1 MNMPAGG
8 SIRAIHN
15 DISRGAL
22 QNWCVGLRPADFA
35 YDVWTERR
43 LNELSCKLLLV
54 GAVSACFLASPLTP
68 RCFGSTKA
76 APSASLIETSYRD
89 MYDLRFGAAHQVL
102 HEWERLHPEDPL
114 GPASD
119 AAAYLFSEFNRLG
132 ILQAQLFLT
141 DANVNQAHK
150 LAPDPEIKQAF
161 ESELSKSLRLA
172 DSVLARTPQD
182 RNALFAKVLDLGLRS
197 DYLSLIENRELAS
210 LHYMKSA
217 GILAEALL
225 KIDPSYYDAY
235 LAVGVENYLLSLN
248 PAPVRWML
256 GLYGVETSKARGIQ
270 ELRLTAQKGH
280 YLRPYARLLL
290 AVAELRDNNQG
301 KATGLLQGLAREF
314 PDNELYT
321 NELARLQCQDS
332 RGC

>member
-1 MNMPAGG
+1 MNGF
-8 SIRAIHN
+8 SN
-15 DISRGAL
+15 
-22 QNWCVGLRPADFA
+22 
-35 YDVWTERR
+35 
-43 LNELSCKLLLV
+43 KLMV
-54 GAVSACFLASPLTP
+54 IIAACSCFLVSPFTP

-76 APSASLIETSYRD
+76 APSASLLETSYRN
-89 MYDLRFGAAHQVL
+89 MYDLRFGTAHQVL

-119 AAAYLFSEFNRLG
+119 AVAYLFSEFNRLG
-132 ILQAQLFLT
+132 ILQAQLFLNGQN
-141 DANVNQAHK
+141 AKKAHK
-150 LAPDPEIKQAF
+150 LAPNPEIKQAF
-161 ESELSKSLRLA
+161 ESALSKSQRLA
-172 DSVLARTPQD
+172 DSILARTPQD
-182 RNALFAKVLDLGLRS
+182 SNALFAKVLDLGLRS
-197 DYLSLIENRELAS
+197 DYLSLIENREMAS

-217 GILAEALL
+217 GILAEELL

-270 ELRLTAQKGH
+270 ELKLTAQKGH

-290 AVAELRDNNQG
+290 AVAELRDDNQS
-301 KATGLLQGLAREF
+301 KAAGLLQGLAREF

-321 NELARLQCQDS
+321 NELARLQCQAS